1 MRWRQQARRHCCCT
15 LSDDPRR
22 RQVLQTKQPAA
33 SAEVGDCAILR
44 RVDIPSRECCVC
56 LTRWLPDDFEAILA
70 GVDFYH
76 PAQPRIPT
84 QFRSRPNPTRFSACT
99 FVASGHADWPQ
110 PTFSPRR
117 RFQLT
122 DPTDFVV
129 QMNYRVLRGAT
140 ITRGDQFLAVFA
152 SIILMCYLEVCEAL
166 QP

>member
-76 PAQPRIPT
+76 PAQPRLPT

-99 FVASGHADWPQ
+99 IRASGHA
-110 PTFSPRR
+110 PTNFFSPTAFSVNRPN
-117 RFQLT
+117 RFC
-122 DPTDFVV
+122 
-129 QMNYRVLRGAT
+129 GANELPRT
-140 ITRGDQFLAVFA
+140 ARCYNHPGDHFLAVFA
-152 SIILMCYLEVCEAL
+152 SIILMCYLEVCETL